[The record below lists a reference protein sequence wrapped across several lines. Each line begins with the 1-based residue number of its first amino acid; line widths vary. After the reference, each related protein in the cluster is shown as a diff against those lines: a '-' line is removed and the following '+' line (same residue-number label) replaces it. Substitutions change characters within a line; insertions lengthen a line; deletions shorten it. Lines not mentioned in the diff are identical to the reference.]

1 MARIDVERVVER
13 VFNRM
18 LRDHVTETRGM
29 ACLEDARSRLKLH
42 QGRFR
47 ERGLADR
54 VAEIDA
60 ALGRIDA
67 IEAQWRATRRK
78 KSSPAVALP
87 GDLPPIVRA
96 DGRPPR
102 LVHDLLWETM
112 EIDLPPEAHSGR
124 KARPYAGE
132 PDYLTR
138 ALRIPGYMH
147 AAMIVQVRRFDPA
160 ILDAIA
166 ARALAHGVPNLVQD
180 QRFSRYIWDAAATS
194 EANFPRLFELAET
207 GP

>member
-1 MARIDVERVVER
+1 MPKLDVERVVER
-13 VFNRM
+13 VYNRM
-18 LRDHVTETRGM
+18 LFQYMPEPRAM
-29 ACLEDARSRLKLH
+29 ACVTDARSRLKLH

-67 IEAQWRATRRK
+67 IEAQWRSGRRK
-78 KSSPAVALP
+78 KSPPVVALP
-87 GDLPPIVRA
+87 GKMPPILCA

-112 EIDLPPEAHSGR
+112 EIDLPPEAHPGR
-124 KARPYAGE
+124 KPRPYAGE

-160 ILDAIA
+160 MLDAIA
-166 ARALAHGVPNLVQD
+166 ARALAHGIPNLVQD

-194 EANFPRLFELAET
+194 EANYPRLFELAET